1 MKIIAFEEKPEG
13 RTKLETNAQGS
24 AIFLEIY
31 IV

>member
-24 AIFLEIY
+24 AFLEIY